1 VTAVEDQRERGR
13 ELAVALAA
21 DGVAGLIIAWADNN
35 GIPRSRTVPVAAL
48 PEVAATGVGVTT
60 LFAVFDTNDAI
71 TFAAPGLQTP
81 SGDLR
86 LVPQLDRIT
95 RLAGQPAF
103 AWAPGKQ
110 VTAEGGPWAFDQRSV
125 LERTI
130 ARLDEAGYSAL
141 VGYEMEFA
149 VYEQPQDTDDDVLVP
164 AHPGPAYSPHAL
176 LPIDDFVAAV
186 MRDAEANGLRLGQ
199 VHAEYGPAQ
208 VELSLA
214 ATDPLTAADQQAFL
228 AATSLPRYVEKGE
241 CLIEQGEDAAEL
253 MMLCR
258 GMTHTVRTLADGKQQ
273 IVAVSLAGDFL
284 NSGGVLFRQAR
295 NSIFALTPAICLSL
309 PFKQVEALARTR
321 PAIAH
326 ALWLETAAQAA
337 IQQEWMVWLG
347 RRAAQTRLAHFL
359 CEVTYRLQLAGIGTR
374 GEFEFPLTQR
384 ELADLLG
391 LSAVHVNR
399 TLQILRGQ
407 NLVELNHQRLKV
419 CNREGL
425 YEVAEFDPRYLEGP
439 AFSAGGSI

>member
-1 VTAVEDQRERGR
+1 MLRQLSIHNRSAGELRQLAAQRR
-13 ELAVALAA
+13 ELAAA
-21 DGVAGLIIAWADNN
+21 K
-35 GIPRSRTVPVAAL
+35 
-48 PEVAATGVGVTT
+48 TG
-60 LFAVFDTNDAI
+60 
-71 TFAAPGLQTP
+71 
-81 SGDLR
+81 SLR
-86 LVPQLDRIT
+86 
-95 RLAGQPAF
+95 
-103 AWAPGKQ
+103 
-110 VTAEGGPWAFDQRSV
+110 
-125 LERTI
+125 
-130 ARLDEAGYSAL
+130 
-141 VGYEMEFA
+141 
-149 VYEQPQDTDDDVLVP
+149 
-164 AHPGPAYSPHAL
+164 AL
-176 LPIDDFVAAV
+176 LLKEAKLLDFQAELRMWVERSGTETHGIDRRSDPRPANLQSISYDLAPLVAK
-186 MRDAEANGLRLGQ
+186 LSSRLG
-199 VHAEYGPAQ
+199 
-208 VELSLA
+208 
-214 ATDPLTAADQQAFL
+214 LTAADQQAFL
-228 AATSLPRYVEKGE
+228 AATAVPRYVEKGE

-253 MMLCR
+253 VILCR

-309 PFKQVEALARTR
+309 PFKQVEALAGTR
-321 PAIAH
+321 PAISL

-337 IQQEWMVWLG
+337 VQQEWMVWLG

-425 YEVAEFDPRYLEGP
+425 YEVAEFDPRYLKWP
-439 AFSAGGSI
+439 AFSAGGAI